1 MSRFGL
7 RSCSDGL
14 KLLEEKNNRRK
25 ASNPTSISSKRNV
38 QQKESK
44 LTVHTNNNEE
54 NLIDDIKIETE
65 EIDKDSETS
74 DKLVKNKNPDDE
86 DDDED
91 EDNDNDN
98 DINDNDDVDDCRQQS
113 PLCKGTL
120 VCSLPLDRINEIIQ
134 KLNLNKSK
142 VENVKETEDI
152 IIEETMDNDDDE
164 EDDTNISKQSASN
177 TKNLC
182 LYCDR
187 KFSSHKM
194 QLKHV
199 DKFHCLQQD
208 RRCSGRNAQLQQQQ
222 QTPRKRKSAVG
233 SQNFPGCNFCQKTK
247 GQSQP
252 VILPAAELS
261 SLFLHLTD
269 CHTDKY
275 FGCKTCVIRFQNI
288 SKLSKHMEVV
298 HKSLPYVFD
307 ENSSKSKDNDTDSLV
322 SVDKLSVAER
332 SKLSVKRQQR
342 TQKSVN
348 SCLSAG
354 GSNVGGVS
362 STSQCNTAIA
372 PNTSVIGAE
381 EPILSRLGLTQN
393 RLPNNR
399 KGVRLRREKLIPEML
414 LKSEQNHTSSTNF
427 AFGQTTSISA
437 SSTSSSTC
445 SPKLRGKSTKV
456 ISGFSG
462 DNNSDVVFRVPTR
475 NDILSCV
482 FDDNFYKE
490 VVSNVRN
497 NLLFHLDGKIMGN
510 SMQEL
515 DTSLVRH
522 SHQPQIRST
531 LVKSPIVVTT
541 MDSEIHAATS
551 LAAVT
556 AFPTLLTAEQFGGD
570 ASSSKIRRPHTKN
583 SWKWKWDSVKKF
595 KLINEGGKIVK
606 KMKHPM
612 LGLRDLSKLDMWT
625 QLTMR
630 QKHELQ
636 QQQKGNVPSGDNQ
649 WHRPTTLTD
658 ISSDPSREEKQRLN
672 DQLNFILDM
681 RLLPHI
687 ILEQNEQAI
696 IKLENDEFGIAP
708 TQMTSEDCGDNFMAQ
723 TFADESFLSMLNLLP
738 NYDTK
743 NTRTK
748 LVLSGEWARPRC
760 YLCICCG
767 AKFEKLKSLE
777 EHKMFRH
784 SQILSTHYEVV
795 GRELLNGN
803 LLRHLF
809 IPKKALS
816 RYGNDMENSLAYSG
830 AARRLFWHK
839 NETLIR
845 EITNNEESSDSLQ
858 SVLHSCTTNSP
869 SLKNS
874 SSSTEDCDI
883 DSKLSTSAGL
893 QLIGNTTVVSPTH
906 SIQSCSSTSSAGGKR
921 QSKIQTSLR
930 SLPTTST
937 NINSGSSTSNNI
949 GSGCSKCGRKCNG
962 VLDLYRHMLDCSGD
976 YIWSLAKKRK
986 YRYYCGSKKRRPCN
1000 KHSILELRKN
1010 KNKTVVKTPS
1020 ISNDNTTEEGAVSS
1034 SNFPKTKSSP
1044 RSRPSDGKLIFMFCC
1059 NNVQFVFKNVLVT
1072 VIINYIFS
1080 FIFS

>member
-14 KLLEEKNNRRK
+14 KISEEKNNRRK
-25 ASNPTSISSKRNV
+25 ATNPTSIISKRNTN
-38 QQKESK
+38 QKESNQFPA
-44 LTVHTNNNEE
+44 LLNNNGD
-54 NLIDDIKIETE
+54 NLIDDIKIEVDETE
-65 EIDKDSETS
+65 KCPVDTCH
-74 DKLVKNKNPDDE
+74 KLIKNKNIAGAAENDDCGVE
-86 DDDED
+86 
-91 EDNDNDN
+91 NDNDN
-98 DINDNDDVDDCRQQS
+98 DYENKGANDCRQLS
-113 PLCKGTL
+113 PIYKETL
-120 VCSLPLDRINEIIQ
+120 VCSLPLERINEIIK

-142 VENVKETEDI
+142 VEINKDPEDMMI
-152 IIEETMDNDDDE
+152 DEMMDNDDDE

-177 TKNLC
+177 IKNLC

-208 RRCSGRNAQLQQQQ
+208 RRCSGRNTQLQQQSQ
-222 QTPRKRKSAVG
+222 IMSRKRKSALA
-233 SQNFPGCNFCQKTK
+233 SQNFPGCNFCHKTK
-247 GQSQP
+247 GQTQQP
-252 VILPAAELS
+252 VILPAADLS

-275 FGCKTCVIRFQNI
+275 FGCKSCVIRFQNVT
-288 SKLSKHMEVV
+288 KLSKHMEIV
-298 HKSLPYVFD
+298 HKTLPFAFD

-322 SVDKLSVAER
+322 SIDKPTSGSGERNKLS
-332 SKLSVKRQQR
+332 LKRQQR
-342 TQKSVN
+342 SHKS
-348 SCLSAG
+348 LS
-354 GSNVGGVS
+354 SNINMM
-362 STSQCNTAIA
+362 STNVAATLSLTPQCSTAIT

-399 KGVRLRREKLIPEML
+399 KGVRLRREKLLPELL
-414 LKSEQNHTSSTNF
+414 LKSEQNHLHTSSTSF
-427 AFGQTTSISA
+427 AFGPTTSLSA
-437 SSTSSSTC
+437 STSSSTTTC
-445 SPKLRGKSTKV
+445 SPKLRGKTLKS
-456 ISGFSG
+456 IGGFTG
-462 DNNSDVVFRVPTR
+462 DTASDVVFRVPTR

-497 NLLFHLDGKIMGN
+497 NLLFHLDGKIMGS

-515 DTSLVRH
+515 DAALMRRH
-522 SHQPQIRST
+522 SHQPPIRST

-541 MDSEIHAATS
+541 IDSEIHAATS
-551 LAAVT
+551 LAAIT

-570 ASSSKIRRPHTKN
+570 TGTSKIRRPHTKN

-595 KLINEGGKIVK
+595 KLINEGGKIIK

-630 QKHELQ
+630 QKHEVQ
-636 QQQKGNVPSGDNQ
+636 QQQKVNLSANDCH
-649 WHRPTTLTD
+649 WHQTAVSTTAAAE
-658 ISSDPSREEKQRLN
+658 ISTDPSREEKQRVN

-708 TQMTSEDCGDNFMAQ
+708 TKMAHEDFGDSFMAQ
-723 TFADESFLSMLNLLP
+723 TFADEGFLSMLNLLP
-738 NYDTK
+738 NYETQ

-767 AKFEKLKSLE
+767 CKFEKLKSLE

-809 IPKKALS
+809 LPKKALS
-816 RYGNDMENSLAYSG
+816 RYGNESDKLIYTG

-839 NETLIR
+839 NETIIR

-858 SVLHSCTTNSP
+858 SMMHSCVTNSP

-874 SSSTEDCDI
+874 SSSTEDCDL
-883 DSKLSTSAGL
+883 DSKLSSSGAL
-893 QLIGNTTVVSPTH
+893 QLIGSNSTVVSPTH
-906 SIQSCSSTSSAGGKR
+906 SIQSCSSSCSAGMKVS
-921 QSKIQTSLR
+921 SKMSSSLR
-930 SLPTTST
+930 TTPVT
-937 NINSGSSTSNNI
+937 TAGSSHTNSNNV
-949 GSGCSKCGRKCNG
+949 GYGCSKCGRKSNG

-1010 KNKTVVKTPS
+1010 KSKSAGKCLS
-1020 ISNDNTTEEGAVSS
+1020 LSNENTNEEGAVSS
-1034 SNFPKTKSSP
+1034 SNFTKIKTSP
-1044 RSRPSDGKLIFMFCC
+1044 RSRPSDGKLMYTIAR
-1059 NNVQFVFKNVLVT
+1059 FVKLLLRR
-1072 VIINYIFS
+1072 
-1080 FIFS
+1080 

>member
-7 RSCSDGL
+7 RSCADGF
-14 KLLEEKNNRRK
+14 KLLDEKNIRRK
-25 ASNPTSISSKRNV
+25 VSNLSSTSFKQTT
-38 QQKESK
+38 QQKDSK
-44 LTVHTNNNEE
+44 FRSIVNSNDE
-54 NLIDDIKIETE
+54 NLIDDFKVEPE
-65 EIDKDSETS
+65 DLEKES
-74 DKLVKNKNPDDE
+74 DMCVRFEKMKNPECAEDE
-86 DDDED
+86 DYDV
-91 EDNDNDN
+91 DNDNDN
-98 DINDNDDVDDCRQQS
+98 YDEDDDDYKHQS
-113 PLCKGTL
+113 SSCKESL
-120 VCSLPLDRINEIIQ
+120 VCSLPLDRINQIIQ
-134 KLNLNKSK
+134 KLNLDKSK
-142 VENVKETEDI
+142 NYSKKETDEI
-152 IIEETMDNDDDE
+152 LVEEILDNDDDE
-164 EDDTNISKQSASN
+164 DDDANISKQSSSN
-177 TKNLC
+177 IKNLC

-208 RRCSGRNAQLQQQQ
+208 RRCSGRNAQINQQQQ
-222 QTPRKRKSAVG
+222 SQVASRKRKSTIET
-233 SQNFPGCNFCQKTK
+233 QNFPGCNFCQKSK
-247 GQSQP
+247 AQSQP
-252 VILPAAELS
+252 VILPASELS
-261 SLFLHLTD
+261 SLFIHLTD

-275 FGCKTCVIRFQNI
+275 FGCKACIIRFQNLP
-288 SKLSKHMEVV
+288 KLSKHMEII
-298 HKSLPYVFD
+298 HKSLPFAFD
-307 ENSSKSKDNDTDSLV
+307 ENSSKSKDNDTDSPV
-322 SVDKLSVAER
+322 STDKSSIGER
-332 SKLSVKRQQR
+332 SRLSIKRQQR
-342 TQKSVN
+342 SQKSLSNCIAIN
-348 SCLSAG
+348 ST
-354 GSNVGGVS
+354 N
-362 STSQCNTAIA
+362 QCNTAIE
-372 PNTSVIGAE
+372 PNTSIIGAE

-399 KGVRLRREKLIPEML
+399 KGVRLRREKLLPEML
-414 LKSEQNHTSSTNF
+414 LKSEHNHTSSSNF
-427 AFGQTTSISA
+427 VFGQTTSISA
-437 SSTSSSTC
+437 SLSSTSTC
-445 SPKLRGKSTKV
+445 SPKLRGKSIKSA
-456 ISGFSG
+456 SGFSA
-462 DNNSDVVFRVPTR
+462 DTNSDVVFRVPTR

-490 VVSNVRN
+490 IISNVRN

-510 SMQEL
+510 SLQQLE
-515 DTSLVRH
+515 TNVARH
-522 SHQPQIRST
+522 ADQPQIRST

-551 LAAVT
+551 LATIT

-570 ASSSKIRRPHTKN
+570 ASTSKIRRPHTKN

-636 QQQKGNVPSGDNQ
+636 QQQKTKILNTRWYRGTMVSEVC
-649 WHRPTTLTD
+649 
-658 ISSDPSREEKQRLN
+658 SDSSREEKQRLN
-672 DQLNFILDM
+672 DQLNYILDM

-696 IKLENDEFGIAP
+696 IKLENDEFGIGP
-708 TQMTSEDCGDNFMAQ
+708 SQIPGEDCTDNFMAQ

-738 NYDTK
+738 NNDSE
-743 NTRTK
+743 NTQTK

-767 AKFEKLKSLE
+767 SKFEKLKSLE

-816 RYGNDMENSLAYSG
+816 RYGNDSDDNLVYSG

-845 EITNNEESSDSLQ
+845 EAGTNEESSDSLQ
-858 SVLHSCTTNSP
+858 SVLNSCVTNSS
-869 SLKNS
+869 SLKNI
-874 SSSTEDCDI
+874 SSSTEDCCDI
-883 DSKLSTSAGL
+883 DTKISAITAL
-893 QLIGNTTVVSPTH
+893 QLVGNTAVVSPTH
-906 SIQSCSSTSSAGGKR
+906 SLHSCSSSSSDRVKRQLKIRTSSGV
-921 QSKIQTSLR
+921 
-930 SLPTTST
+930 LPIINV
-937 NINSGSSTSNNI
+937 NINTNNVDNNNSSNLGT
-949 GSGCSKCGRKCNG
+949 GCSKCGRKCNG
-962 VLDLYRHMLDCSGD
+962 ILDLYRHMLDCSGD

-1000 KHSILELRKN
+1000 KHSILEMKKN
-1010 KNKTVVKTPS
+1010 KNKLAVKNLS
-1020 ISNDNTTEEGAVSS
+1020 ISNDNTTEEGAITSQ
-1034 SNFPKTKSSP
+1034 NFTKTKTSP
-1044 RSRPSDGKLIFMFCC
+1044 RSRPSDGECYSSK
-1059 NNVQFVFKNVLVT
+1059 FVF
-1072 VIINYIFS
+1072 YIFHLYS
-1080 FIFS
+1080 I